1 MFQGLA
7 DVSSSVSGAFTDASA
22 SLATDLNTVESNVSG
37 AFTST
42 SASIVSTITEVSSST
57 VERIMTDISGSI
69 LETPPSPSGEG
80 LFLNY
85 PHMGFYSGSEYK
97 AFISASGGFLFK
109 ADDNNLISFG
119 QSVSGGD
126 GVDTKSF
133 VLKAD
138 NVFMS
143 GSKINMLSDKF
154 FLGGDSTFVSGSDGN
169 IEISSS
175 RFHLQPDGDVIMN
188 TGERWREK

>member
-1 MFQGLA
+1 M
-7 DVSSSVSGAFTDASA
+7 D
-22 SLATDLNTVESNVSG
+22 
-37 AFTST
+37 
-42 SASIVSTITEVSSST
+42 IVVTSST
-57 VERIMTDISGSI
+57 
-69 LETPPSPSGEG
+69 PSTLYYYCTAHGG
-80 LFLNY
+80 
-85 PHMGFYSGSEYK
+85 MGGQVNVVDNSEYK

-109 ADDNNLISFG
+109 ADNNNLISFG

-175 RFHLQPDGDVIMN
+175 RFHLQPDGDVVMN
-188 TGERWREK
+188 DITASNARFSGHLTITAGPAQDTIDSISSTTGSFSSSLSSLDQQTGS